1 MVLIWVILIGLLVG
15 AVAKFLLPGDDP
27 GGIVVTALIG
37 IVGSILATY
46 LGQFFGFYQPGAG
59 AGFVGAVAGSIL
71 LLVAYRSVSSRS
83 VAHR

>member
-15 AVAKFLLPGDDP
+15 AVAKFLMPGDDP

-37 IVGSILATY
+37 IVGSIVATY
-46 LGQFFGFYQPGAG
+46 LGHFFGFYRAGEG
-59 AGFVGAVAGSIL
+59 AGFIGAVVGSIL
-71 LLVAYRSVSSRS
+71 LLVAYRA